1 VTVTTIDPATSEPL
15 AAYQET
21 TPDELDAVLAG
32 AHAVAADWRITPR
45 AERAT
50 ALGRLASALRAERE
64 ELALLAT
71 REMGKP
77 LAKSR
82 AEVDKCA
89 WCCEWFADHGPA
101 MLAPDAR
108 NVASNTD
115 DKSLAPIRSPAN
127 TAVKAAAGRGSPASS
142 ADLRVRS
149 RRRPDRR
156 PRDRRDPP
164 AQRSARARP
173 ALPLRRRLGSRGAD
187 CRYGRGRR
195 RFVDAEANERCF
207 VVSARMSTC
216 GAMFRSD

>member
-1 VTVTTIDPATSEPL
+1 MTVTTIDPATSEPL

-115 DKSLAPIRSPAN
+115 DKSLTPTSSTSVPAPLSLHCPRNSRECYV
-127 TAVKAAAGRGSPASS
+127 TSGCCQTV
-142 ADLRVRS
+142 ADVV
-149 RRRPDRR
+149 
-156 PRDRRDPP
+156 
-164 AQRSARARP
+164 QRSTPSLIA
-173 ALPLRRRLGSRGAD
+173 S
-187 CRYGRGRR
+187 GRTCS
-195 RFVDAEANERCF
+195 AN
-207 VVSARMSTC
+207 
-216 GAMFRSD
+216 